1 MIISDSVWRKSIAT
15 IVAVGGFVFLYELTA
30 HDSRFAA
37 HRFDRREDGGAP
49 APGNRLAFSATAYC
63 KGMTTSS
70 GVPAQSGVAASD
82 PSLLPVGSVVNIEAA
97 DAQYSGI
104 YAVMD
109 TGPAVQG
116 RQVDLYM
123 WNCNEALR
131 FGRRPIQLTVLRL
144 GWNPHATMPTFLDRM
159 FKRPPRPA
167 ALPSRPLA
175 QTAPPSAP

>member
-1 MIISDSVWRKSIAT
+1 MIISDSAWRKSLVT
-15 IVAVGGFVFLYELTA
+15 VVAVGGFFSLYEITALDSKFASHQLDLHESGGLPEPGARLT
-30 HDSRFAA
+30 
-37 HRFDRREDGGAP
+37 
-49 APGNRLAFSATAYC
+49 FSATAYC

-131 FGRRPIQLTVLRL
+131 FGRRPIRLTILRL
-144 GWNPHATMPTFLDRM
+144 GWNPHATMPTFLDRI
-159 FKRPPRPA
+159 FRRPEPA
-167 ALPSRPLA
+167 ALPSRPLP
-175 QTAPPSAP
+175 QSMPPPS

>member
-1 MIISDSVWRKSIAT
+1 MIISDSVWRKSLVTA
-15 IVAVGGFVFLYELTA
+15 VAVGGFVSLYEMTA
-30 HDSRFAA
+30 LDSKFAS
-37 HRFDRREDGGAP
+37 RQFDARESGGLP
-49 APGNRLAFSATAYC
+49 APGARLTFSATAYC

-82 PSLLPVGSVVNIEAA
+82 PALLPVGSVVNIEAA
-97 DAQYSGI
+97 DVQYSGI

-131 FGRRPIQLTVLRL
+131 FGRRPIRLTILRL
-144 GWNPHATMPTFLDRM
+144 GWNPQATMPTFLDRI
-159 FKRPPRPA
+159 FRRPEPA
-167 ALPSRPLA
+167 ALPSRPLP
-175 QTAPPSAP
+175 QNIAPPS